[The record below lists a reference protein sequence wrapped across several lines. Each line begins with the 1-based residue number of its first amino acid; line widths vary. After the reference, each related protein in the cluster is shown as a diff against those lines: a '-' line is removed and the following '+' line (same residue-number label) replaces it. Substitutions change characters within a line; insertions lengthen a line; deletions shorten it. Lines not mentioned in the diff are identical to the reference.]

1 VTVKISY
8 FRDTDTLYIEL
19 SEKLA
24 VETQDLDDN
33 TLIDLDAHGNVC
45 ALTLEHASERFRP
58 SSAPGESAPE

>member
-1 VTVKISY
+1 M
-8 FRDTDTLYIEL
+8 EL

-24 VETQDLDDN
+24 VETQDRDDN

-58 SSAPGESAPE
+58 SSAPGESARE

>member
-1 VTVKISY
+1 MKISY

-24 VETQDLDDN
+24 IETQDLDEN

-45 ALTLEHASERFRP
+45 ALTLEHVSERFRP
-58 SSAPGESAPE
+58 SSTPGESAPA